1 MPDCSDV
8 RARMRAIASERRRFG
23 YRRIGLVLERE
34 DFVMNSKKP
43 RRLDKEESLAVR
55 RRRRDHNDVQP
66 HSAPG
71 GLNPAQARRASEVP
85 EGWATDAALA
95 PAPVISHQ
103 APGPPSGLRASGG
116 AGQPRTSRGRS
127 SLRRLSND
135 AAHRRNLVG
144 SAHGLDNSSSLRVE
158 TPAITPLGAGLVRH
172 RSEGDGERHQ
182 RLLDRLARLQEAR
195 EAGPGPQLGD
205 PEVQRPQAGFERP
218 VTVAV
223 AARVPRSAERSWR
236 PAPIRPSTSAS
247 MMMRSTLSARLRR
260 KTSSP
265 MYRLW
270 IVGHR
275 IVSMRPAGRGPS
287 GRVGTGRAS
296 GGCAARSASA
306 RCRSVGTR
314 GGRGGAPRRWR
325 RSGPRGGSP

>member
-1 MPDCSDV
+1 MARFDLSQRRACRGSSVDPKTVRREPVPDCSDV

-85 EGWATDAALA
+85 EGWATAALA

-158 TPAITPLGAGLVRH
+158 TPAIH
-172 RSEGDGERHQ
+172 
-182 RLLDRLARLQEAR
+182 
-195 EAGPGPQLGD
+195 
-205 PEVQRPQAGFERP
+205 
-218 VTVAV
+218 
-223 AARVPRSAERSWR
+223 
-236 PAPIRPSTSAS
+236 AS
-247 MMMRSTLSARLRR
+247 
-260 KTSSP
+260 
-265 MYRLW
+265 
-270 IVGHR
+270 
-275 IVSMRPAGRGPS
+275 
-287 GRVGTGRAS
+287 
-296 GGCAARSASA
+296 
-306 RCRSVGTR
+306 
-314 GGRGGAPRRWR
+314 
-325 RSGPRGGSP
+325 RSGPRPPSVRGRWRAPPAPSRPACAAPGSPGSRTRSAAWGPGGSEAPGGFRASGHGSRCGPGAALGRALMAPRADQALDIGLHDDAEHALGEAAEKDLVSDVPPLDRGTPDCVYAASGTRSIWSRRNWAGERWLCRSISQCSL